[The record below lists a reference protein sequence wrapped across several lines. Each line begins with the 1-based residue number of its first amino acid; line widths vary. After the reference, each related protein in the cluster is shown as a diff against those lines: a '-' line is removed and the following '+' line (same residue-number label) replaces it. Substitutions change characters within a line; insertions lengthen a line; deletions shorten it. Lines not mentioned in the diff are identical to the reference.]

1 MGVAKVSW
9 KELYADMIMLVFAVE
24 PYEADQ
30 GQKEAAGHGFI
41 SIINR

>member
-1 MGVAKVSW
+1 MAKVSW

-24 PYEADQ
+24 PSYEADQ